1 MFKAE
6 DHEHHRER
14 VRAELDLAYRAD
26 STAAANAHLRL
37 SALHMR
43 RLAEIEDDGSAEP
56 VLHAAALNPS

>member
-43 RLAEIEDDGSAEP
+43 RLAEIDGTAEP
-56 VLHAAALNPS
+56 VLHAALDPS

>member
-1 MFKAE
+1 MYKAE

-43 RLAEIEDDGSAEP
+43 RLAEIDDDGAGEP
-56 VLHAAALNPS
+56 VPRAAALDPS

>member
-1 MFKAE
+1 MFRAE
-6 DHEHHRER
+6 DHEHHRQR

-43 RLAEIEDDGSAEP
+43 RLAEIDGAAEP
-56 VLHAAALNPS
+56 LLHDVRDPT

>member
-6 DHEHHRER
+6 DHDHHRER
-14 VRAELDLAYRAD
+14 VRADLHLAYRAD

-43 RLAEIEDDGSAEP
+43 RLAEIGDDRSEQP
-56 VLHAAALNPS
+56 LLHVPALDPS

>member
-1 MFKAE
+1 MFKTQ

-37 SALHMR
+37 SALHLR
-43 RLAEIEDDGSAEP
+43 RLAEIDAAAEP
-56 VLHAAALNPS
+56 ILHAALDRS